1 MFTGVEQ
8 VKRAEIFARDEWRC
22 VYCGVVHPYDSLSID
37 HVQPRVKGGDNS
49 GGNVVTA
56 CTACNTLK
64 GATPLALFLSLH
76 PDARRNFFT
85 LAKYVWP
92 RHLRAVAE
100 ELVRRGIA
108 MTGPDF
114 VEGVRG
120 LRGSDA
126 TASLSTD
133 TQEGE

>member
-1 MFTGVEQ
+1 M
-8 VKRAEIFARDEWRC
+8 KREEVFARDDWRC
-22 VYCGVVHPYDSLSID
+22 VYCGLVFPFESFSVD
-37 HVQPRVKGGDNS
+37 HVQPRLKRGDNS

-56 CTACNTLK
+56 CTACNTRK
-64 GATPLALFLSLH
+64 GSQSLAVFLAEN
-76 PDARRNFFT
+76 PDARRNFFEH
-85 LAKYVWP
+85 AKYVWP

-120 LRGSDA
+120 LRGSDV
-126 TASLSTD
+126 TASFSETSEA
-133 TQEGE
+133 QQEEGE